1 MVQDAEARLFDNGK
15 SKLFGTFA
23 TKADAQQDAMKKAS
37 FKRLLLN
44 QCQEEFERNVRSS
57 GGSAALEAAARE
69 ARDNAKQAAI
79 DATRAAA
86 EQGVPP
92 KELPD
97 ELELEIWITKLKR
110 RMLGNVKFIGELFK
124 QQLLKEK
131 IMHECIKL
139 LLGSLDDPNAVPDD
153 ESIEAAA
160 KLFLTIGKQLES
172 PAASKAKL
180 DAHYPEST
188 ISNNAL
194 ATTLHF
200 LGTASGSLFF
210 QEIKRGLLH
219 AHALCYKT
227 SWSAVAMAGENGELK
242 MVRTN
247 WEQKHPQHKEKA
259 KISLVVMRNETL
271 PVSASAKL
279 SHSSSSS
286 NGVGS

>member
-23 TKADAQQDAMKKAS
+23 TTADAQQDAMKKAS

-44 QCQEEFERNVRSS
+44 QCQEEFERNVRNPWNPEHVPGGSS

-110 RMLGNVKFIGELFK
+110 RMLCNVKFIGELFK

-131 IMHECIKL
+131 IMHDIKIIRKDSETFSKKL
-139 LLGSLDDPNAVPDD
+139 L
-153 ESIEAAA
+153 E
-160 KLFLTIGKQLES
+160 
-172 PAASKAKL
+172 
-180 DAHYPEST
+180 
-188 ISNNAL
+188 
-194 ATTLHF
+194 
-200 LGTASGSLFF
+200 
-210 QEIKRGLLH
+210 
-219 AHALCYKT
+219 
-227 SWSAVAMAGENGELK
+227 
-242 MVRTN
+242 
-247 WEQKHPQHKEKA
+247 
-259 KISLVVMRNETL
+259 RNI
-271 PVSASAKL
+271 
-279 SHSSSSS
+279 
-286 NGVGS
+286 

>member
-131 IMHECIKL
+131 ICL
-139 LLGSLDDPNAVPDD
+139 LY
-153 ESIEAAA
+153 
-160 KLFLTIGKQLES
+160 KS
-172 PAASKAKL
+172 PRPR
-180 DAHYPEST
+180 D
-188 ISNNAL
+188 
-194 ATTLHF
+194 
-200 LGTASGSLFF
+200 
-210 QEIKRGLLH
+210 
-219 AHALCYKT
+219 
-227 SWSAVAMAGENGELK
+227 
-242 MVRTN
+242 
-247 WEQKHPQHKEKA
+247 
-259 KISLVVMRNETL
+259 
-271 PVSASAKL
+271 
-279 SHSSSSS
+279 
-286 NGVGS
+286 